1 MSRSIVPPG
10 KAGLIL
16 IFALATPVVLATCR
30 PLTRR
35 IGEEMKKI
43 GEKLQEFADE
53 GTDKPDAAP
62 NADMKADRQTAAA
75 ASPTGKAEV
84 EANAAAQTKGS
95 PKTEKPPARAK
106 RTAEV
111 KTKPDQPVNPKRT
124 GVTPAKAKAKP
135 KAKKTP
141 GV

>member
-16 IFALATPVVLATCR
+16 IFALATPIVLATCR

-62 NADMKADRQTAAA
+62 KADMKADRQTAA
-75 ASPTGKAEV
+75 SPAGKAEV
-84 EANAAAQTKGS
+84 EAAEATGIKGNAT
-95 PKTEKPPARAK
+95 TEKPPGRAK